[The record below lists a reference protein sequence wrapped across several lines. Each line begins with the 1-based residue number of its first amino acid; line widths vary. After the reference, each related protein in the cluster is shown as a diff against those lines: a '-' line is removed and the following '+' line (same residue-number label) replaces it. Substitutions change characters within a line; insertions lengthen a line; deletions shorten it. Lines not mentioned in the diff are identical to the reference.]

1 MCIPPLLY
9 LLATGVAASTEAPL
23 QLDHLVQ
30 EALRHSSNSAAAPL
44 EQRKLVSRVKQA
56 YVRLQH
62 AYRAQES
69 IESDRQLLRSLLR
82 VAEANYSSG
91 KGLEQ
96 DALKAQV
103 RISLLEPRLIETQSE
118 LRAQEAELNAFL
130 GRPRDSA
137 LARPANNSPQALA
150 VTLEELQAKAGAD
163 APSDIIRED
172 YRIAEVAAAQWN
184 VYERTILPQARFAA
198 HASLVAYES
207 GASDFLNPLADY
219 TALIDAEKKRDDQE
233 LDFSLALVRIEELT
247 GVELIH

>member
-1 MCIPPLLY
+1 MRIPPLLC
-9 LLATGVAASTEAPL
+9 LLATGVAAAAESPL
-23 QLDHLVQ
+23 LVDQLVQ
-30 EALRHSSNSAAAPL
+30 EALRHDATSAAAPL
-44 EQRKLVSRVKQA
+44 EQRKLASRVKQA

-62 AYRAQES
+62 AWRTQET
-69 IESDRQLLRSLLR
+69 IERERELLRSLLR

-96 DALKAQV
+96 DALKTQV
-103 RISLLEPRLIETQSE
+103 QISLLEPRLIETQSE

-137 LARPANNSPQALA
+137 LGRPTSELPKTLA

-163 APSDIIRED
+163 SPADSIRED
-172 YRIAEVAAAQWN
+172 YRTAQVAAAQWN

-198 HASLVAYES
+198 HASLVSYES
-207 GASDFLNPLADY
+207 GASDFLNVLADY
-219 TALIDAEKKRDDQE
+219 TAIIEAEKKHEDLE
-233 LDFSLALVRIEELT
+233 LGFSLALIRLEELT